1 MLERRRRESER
12 RRGGGGDGERRH
24 GSEGARVWTG
34 GGGGAVRGSG
44 DAQSRWRKRTV
55 GIGGLKWKTRG
66 RGRAGE
72 ADAREAGNHAS
83 SYFFLLSFFLG
94 VEIRTYQPS
103 MHGYVGRVAYA
114 WLVCMAG
121 RPEPRC
127 HSASLLV
134 LAPLLSHATSV
145 ALGRQ
150 AKRRQR
156 RRHPKCR
163 YARSCLPPPMATTAT
178 ATPRAFKTPT
188 VSGRRRTT
196 TTTPTTPTVTATPPA
211 TMTMTEPRPL
221 RPRRR

>member
-83 SYFFLLSFFLG
+83 SYFFFAFILFRGRDTYISTVHAWLCWACCVCLAGVHGWAAGATMPLG
-94 VEIRTYQPS
+94 VASSPCTLAVTCDLR
-103 MHGYVGRVAYA
+103 
-114 WLVCMAG
+114 
-121 RPEPRC
+121 RP
-127 HSASLLV
+127 
-134 LAPLLSHATSV
+134 
-145 ALGRQ
+145 
-150 AKRRQR
+150 
-156 RRHPKCR
+156 
-163 YARSCLPPPMATTAT
+163 
-178 ATPRAFKTPT
+178 
-188 VSGRRRTT
+188 RTT
-196 TTTPTTPTVTATPPA
+196 SQASTTPSTSKVPLRSILSPA
-211 TMTMTEPRPL
+211 TNGDHGNRDPAGL
-221 RPRRR
+221 

>member
-1 MLERRRRESER
+1 MDGRRRRSREGER
-12 RRGGGGDGERRH
+12 RCAEQVEEADGGDRRTEVEDARTRTRRGGR
-24 GSEGARVWTG
+24 
-34 GGGGAVRGSG
+34 
-44 DAQSRWRKRTV
+44 
-55 GIGGLKWKTRG
+55 
-66 RGRAGE
+66 RAGG
-72 ADAREAGNHAS
+72 RES
-83 SYFFLLSFFLG
+83 RIKLFFLVSFFLG